1 METAVCHKWHVRWCE
16 RGGES
21 PLLDLVA
28 VSVDLPVVFA
38 GIVKEEVISQVADS
52 EAGVFIET
60 DLQYEFVAC
69 GNVVFNMFGGEDAGR
84 QFVGCVIA
92 GLQSLSAGIAADDAA
107 QSVLFPRRS
116 LERFLDSY
124 GAAA

>member
-1 METAVCHKWHVRWCE
+1 M
-16 RGGES
+16 
-21 PLLDLVA
+21 
-28 VSVDLPVVFA
+28 PVVFA